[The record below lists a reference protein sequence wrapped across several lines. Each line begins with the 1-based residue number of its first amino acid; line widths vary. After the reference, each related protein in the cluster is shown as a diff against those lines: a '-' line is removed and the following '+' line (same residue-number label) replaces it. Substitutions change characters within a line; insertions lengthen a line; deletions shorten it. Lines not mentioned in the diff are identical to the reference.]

1 MSEQFLNI
9 GQAGIMDFKTIV
21 FNLIISLILVLI
33 ISWVYRKTHQGLSYS
48 QSFNF
53 TLIIL
58 GLLITVVM
66 MVIGSNLAVAF
77 GALGAFSLI
86 RFRTAVKDTKD
97 TAFVFFSVSTG
108 MAIGTGNYMIAVL
121 SVILISIM
129 IMALAKVNFGS
140 VKRFNYVL
148 TLSSESNRVNN
159 DRVKEVFK
167 KYLKTDS
174 LLNANAREQGKILD
188 LTFNINLIK
197 ESEINDFIRDL
208 NGIEGITNVNLISSK
223 SDIEY

>member
-1 MSEQFLNI
+1 MVDQFLGL
-9 GQAGIMDFKTIV
+9 GQINVLDLKTII
-21 FNLIISLILVLI
+21 FNLILSLILVLI
-33 ISWVYRKTHQGLSYS
+33 ISWVYRRTHQGLSYS

-58 GLLITVVM
+58 GLLITTVM

-97 TAFVFFSVSTG
+97 TAFVFFSVATG
-108 MAIGTGNYMIAVL
+108 MAIGTGNYMIAISSVVL
-121 SVILISIM
+121 ISVMILI
-129 IMALAKVNFGS
+129 LAKIKFGS

-148 TLSSESNRVNN
+148 TLSSESERDNN
-159 DRVKEVFK
+159 DRMKEVFK
-167 KYLKTDS
+167 KFLKTDS

-197 ESEINDFIRDL
+197 DGEINEFIKEL
-208 NGIEGITNVNLISSK
+208 NNIEGINNVNLISAK
-223 SDIEY
+223 DDIEY

>member
-1 MSEQFLNI
+1 MLDQFLGT
-9 GQAGIMDFKTIV
+9 GQISALDFKTIV
-21 FNLIISLILVLI
+21 FNLILSLILVLI
-33 ISWVYRKTHQGLSYS
+33 ISWVYRRTHQGLSYS

-97 TAFVFFSVSTG
+97 TAFVFFSVATG
-108 MAIGTGNYMIAVL
+108 MGIGTGNYMIAIL
-121 SVILISIM
+121 SVLLISGMILILSKI
-129 IMALAKVNFGS
+129 KFGS

-148 TLSSESNRVNN
+148 TLSSESERANN
-159 DRVKEVFK
+159 DRMKEVFK

-174 LLNANAREQGKILD
+174 LLNANAREQGRILD

-197 ESEINDFIRDL
+197 DNEINEFIKEL
-208 NGIEGITNVNLISSK
+208 NNIEGIENVNLISAK
-223 SDIEY
+223 DDIEY